1 MTVFTVHQAKT
12 GLSKLMARAEAG
24 EEIVIARREKPS
36 VRLVPVEVAGKKPRV
51 PGALKHLAGEMP
63 ENLFLQPMSDE
74 ELQAWEGKFSFDPD
88 R

>member
-1 MTVFTVHQAKT
+1 MTMFTVHQAKT
-12 GLSKLMARAEAG
+12 SLSKLMARAEAG

-36 VRLVPVEVAGKKPRV
+36 VRLVPVEAADKKPRV
-51 PGALKHLAGEMP
+51 PGALKHLGGNLP
-63 ENLFLQPMSDE
+63 ENLFLEPLPEE